1 MTTTPLIA
9 ALATAVCVL
18 ALAWIREH
26 RLRRSLMA
34 FVAQIFNHQETK

>member
-1 MTTTPLIA
+1 MPTTPLIA
-9 ALATAVCVL
+9 ALATAVCLL

-34 FVAQIFNHQETK
+34 LVAQIFNQEPH